1 MPPTPDR
8 ASPDAAVAE
17 VAPAAAGTSAQ
28 PPVDHHCDV
37 LVVGGGINGAGIARD
52 LAGRGWSVVLC
63 EQDDL
68 ASHTS
73 SASTKLIHGGL
84 RYLEH
89 REFGL
94 VRKALQEREVL
105 LRSAPHVTW
114 PLRFVLPHDAA
125 MRPVWMIRLGLWLY
139 DHLAKREFLRGSH
152 AVALRDS
159 PLGAPLKPEWTQ
171 GFVYS
176 DGWVDD
182 ARLVALC
189 AMDAAE
195 HGAQVLTRTR
205 AERIRPDGAAWRIEL
220 ARRDALTGQETRKLA
235 VRARAVVNAAGPW
248 AEQLLRGVMAVPAGH
263 NAAHAP
269 HAPSAGAP
277 KGAAAPAAPG
287 APADAALRLVKGS
300 HIVVP
305 KLFQHDHAYIFQ
317 GRDGRI
323 IFAIPYERHFTLIGT
338 TDVEFRGDPA
348 HVAIDEDETAY
359 LCRELGRYLR
369 QPIAPSDVVWSYAG
383 VRPLLDDAKGSASA
397 VTRDYL
403 LQSQPR
409 PAPWL
414 TVWGGKLTTFR
425 LLSEQAANQIGELL
439 GEARRP
445 WTDTAP
451 LPGGDLSDVLDE
463 LRDPATDIAA
473 FQVQLRQ
480 RHPWLDLGL
489 AKRWS
494 RAYGS
499 RALRLLDGVSSR
511 SDLGAE
517 VAPDLYEAELFYLR
531 SHEWVQT
538 ADDVLW
544 RRSKLG
550 LHCTPAQRQAVADW
564 FAQQAQQ
571 AVQASHHSGLSRQL
585 A

>member
-1 MPPTPDR
+1 MAPQALQEMPLPLDPDHV
-8 ASPDAAVAE
+8 SPDA
-17 VAPAAAGTSAQ
+17 PATPVPPA
-28 PPVDHHCDV
+28 PVDHHCDV
-37 LVVGGGINGAGIARD
+37 LVVGGGINGVGIARD

-105 LRSAPHVTW
+105 LRSAPHVMW
-114 PLRFVLPHDAA
+114 PLRFVLPHDAS
-125 MRPVWMIRLGLWLY
+125 MRPAWLIRLGLWLY
-139 DHLAKREFLRGSH
+139 DHLARREFLPASR
-152 AVALRDS
+152 AVSLRDS
-159 PLGAPLKPEWTQ
+159 PLGEPLKPGWTQ

-189 AMDAAE
+189 ALDAAE
-195 HGAQVLTRTR
+195 RGAQVLTRTR
-205 AERIRPDGAAWRIEL
+205 ADSIRPDGGCWRIDL
-220 ARRDALTGQETRKLA
+220 SRRDAATGLETRRVA

-248 AEQLLRGVMAVPAGH
+248 AEHLLREVMAVP
-263 NAAHAP
+263 
-269 HAPSAGAP
+269 PSATAKPARKASAPACAQAAGQGAP
-277 KGAAAPAAPG
+277 GG
-287 APADAALRLVKGS
+287 ALRLVKGS

-305 KLFQHDHAYIFQ
+305 KLFTHDHAYIFQ
-317 GRDGRI
+317 GQDRRI
-323 IFAIPYERHFTLIGT
+323 IFAIPYERDFTLIGT

-369 QPIAPSDVVWSYAG
+369 RGIAPSDVVWSYAG
-383 VRPLLDDAKGSASA
+383 VRPLLDDAHGSASA

-403 LQSQPR
+403 LQAQSR

-425 LLSEQAANQIGELL
+425 LLSEQAADQIGELL
-439 GEARRP
+439 GESRRP
-445 WTDTAP
+445 WTDSAP

-480 RHPWLDLGL
+480 RHPWMDLGL

-499 RALRLLDGVSSR
+499 RALRLLDGITSR
-511 SDLGAE
+511 ADLGAE
-517 VAPDLYEAELFYLR
+517 VAPDLYEAELFYLKR
-531 SHEWVQT
+531 QEWALT

-564 FAQQAQQ
+564 FAAQAQVCAQ
-571 AVQASHHSGLSRQL
+571 AFHHSAMTRQ
-585 A
+585 AAD

>member
-1 MPPTPDR
+1 
-8 ASPDAAVAE
+8 
-17 VAPAAAGTSAQ
+17 
-28 PPVDHHCDV
+28 VDHRCDV

-94 VRKALQEREVL
+94 VRKALQERELL
-105 LRSAPHVTW
+105 LRSAPHVMW
-114 PLRFVLPHDAA
+114 PLRFVLPHDAT

-139 DHLAKREFLRGSH
+139 DHLAKREFLPDSH

-159 PLGAPLKPEWTQ
+159 PWGAPLKPEWTQ

-195 HGAQVLTRTR
+195 RGAQVLTRTR
-205 AERIRPDGAAWRIEL
+205 AERIRPDGGAWRIEL
-220 ARRDALTGQETRKLA
+220 GRRDALTGQEIRKLA

-248 AEQLLRGVMAVPAGH
+248 AEHLLRGVMAVPPRP
-263 NAAHAP
+263 NAPAAD
-269 HAPSAGAP
+269 AP
-277 KGAAAPAAPG
+277 KGSAAPT
-287 APADAALRLVKGS
+287 DAALRLVKGS

-305 KLFQHDHAYIFQ
+305 ELFQHDHAYIFQ

-403 LQSQPR
+403 LQSQTR

-425 LLSEQAANQIGELL
+425 LLSEQAADQIGELL
-439 GEARRP
+439 GDARRP

-451 LPGGDLSDVLDE
+451 LPGGDLSDVLDA

-473 FQVQLRQ
+473 FQVQLRL
-480 RHPWLDLGL
+480 RHPWLNLGL
-489 AKRWS
+489 VKRWS

-531 SHEWVQT
+531 SHEWAQT

-544 RRSKLG
+544 RRTKLG
-550 LHCTPAQRQAVADW
+550 LHCTPAERQAVVEW
-564 FAQQAQQ
+564 FAAQARQDT
-571 AVQASHHSGLSRQL
+571 QASHPSELSRTPV
-585 A
+585 

>member
-1 MPPTPDR
+1 MHPTPDR
-8 ASPDAAVAE
+8 VSSDAA
-17 VAPAAAGTSAQ
+17 AAAVPAQ
-28 PPVDHHCDV
+28 PPVDHRCDV

-94 VRKALQEREVL
+94 VRKALQERELL
-105 LRSAPHVTW
+105 LRSAPHVMW
-114 PLRFVLPHDAA
+114 PLRFVLPHDAT

-139 DHLAKREFLRGSH
+139 DHLAKREFLPDSH

-159 PLGAPLKPEWTQ
+159 PWGAPLKPEWTQ

-195 HGAQVLTRTR
+195 RGAQVLTRTR
-205 AERIRPDGAAWRIEL
+205 AERIRPDGGAWRIEL
-220 ARRDALTGQETRKLA
+220 GRRDALTGQEIRKLA

-248 AEQLLRGVMAVPAGH
+248 AEHLLRGVMAVPPRP
-263 NAAHAP
+263 NAPAAD
-269 HAPSAGAP
+269 AP
-277 KGAAAPAAPG
+277 KGSAAPT
-287 APADAALRLVKGS
+287 DAALRLVKGS

-305 KLFQHDHAYIFQ
+305 ELFQHDHAYIFQ

-403 LQSQPR
+403 LQSQTR

-425 LLSEQAANQIGELL
+425 LLSEQAADQIGELL
-439 GEARRP
+439 GDARRP

-451 LPGGDLSDVLDE
+451 LPGGDLSDVLDA

-473 FQVQLRQ
+473 FQVQLRL
-480 RHPWLDLGL
+480 RHPWLNLGL
-489 AKRWS
+489 VKRWS

-531 SHEWVQT
+531 SHEWAQT

-544 RRSKLG
+544 RRTKLG
-550 LHCTPAQRQAVADW
+550 LHCTPAERQAVVEW
-564 FAQQAQQ
+564 FAAQARQDT
-571 AVQASHHSGLSRQL
+571 QASHPSELSRTPV
-585 A
+585 

>member
-1 MPPTPDR
+1 MPQHPPH
-8 ASPDAAVAE
+8 ASPE
-17 VAPAAAGTSAQ
+17 AAAASPA
-28 PPVDHHCDV
+28 PVDHHCDV
-37 LVVGGGINGAGIARD
+37 LVVGGGINGVGIARD

-105 LRSAPHVTW
+105 LRSAPHVMW
-114 PLRFVLPHDAA
+114 PLRFVLPHDAS
-125 MRPVWMIRLGLWLY
+125 MRPAWMIRLGLWLY
-139 DHLAKREFLRGSH
+139 DHLARREFLPGSH
-152 AVALRDS
+152 AVLLRDS
-159 PLGAPLKPEWTQ
+159 PYGEPLQPGWTQ

-189 AMDAAE
+189 ALDAAE
-195 HGAQVLTRTR
+195 RGAQVLTRTR
-205 AERIRPDGAAWRIEL
+205 ADSIRPDGGAWRIDL
-220 ARRDALTGQETRKLA
+220 SRRDAVTGAPTRRLA

-248 AEQLLRGVMAVPAGH
+248 AEHLLREVMAVPPAPAGKSSRTH
-263 NAAHAP
+263 G
-269 HAPSAGAP
+269 APSGATS
-277 KGAAAPAAPG
+277 GSTG
-287 APADAALRLVKGS
+287 GSLRLVKGS

-305 KLFQHDHAYIFQ
+305 KLFAHDHAYIFQ
-317 GRDGRI
+317 GQDRRI
-323 IFAIPYERHFTLIGT
+323 IFAIPYERDFTLVGT

-348 HVAIDEDETAY
+348 HVAIDDDEVAY

-369 QPIAPSDVVWSYAG
+369 RPITPADVVWTYAG

-403 LQSQPR
+403 LQAQSR

-425 LLSEQAANQIGELL
+425 LLSEQAANQVGEML
-439 GEARRP
+439 GETRQP

-451 LPGGDLSDVLDE
+451 LPGGDLSDVLDS
-463 LRDPATDIAA
+463 LRDPASDIAA

-480 RHPWLDLGL
+480 RHPWMDLGL

-499 RALRLLDGVSSR
+499 RTLRMLDGITSR
-511 SDLGAE
+511 ADLGAE
-517 VAPDLYEAELFYLR
+517 VAPDLYEAELFHLKR
-531 SHEWVQT
+531 HEWALT
-538 ADDVLW
+538 AEDVLW

-550 LHCTPAQRQAVADW
+550 LHCTPEQRQAVADW
-564 FAQQAQQ
+564 FAAQARVGAQ
-571 AVQASHHSGLSRQL
+571 AFHHSALTRQ